1 MTAGQPSLTHFARL
15 AILAAVVTISLK
27 AGAFLLTGSV
37 GLLSDALESLVNL
50 VAAVGALLALTVA
63 AKGPD
68 EEHAYG
74 HAKAEYFSSGLE
86 GGLIILAAGSIV
98 VAAIPRLLRPEP
110 IEQIG
115 WGLAVSGLA
124 SLVNFSVA
132 RRLFRAA
139 KDYRSI
145 TLEADARHLLTDV
158 WTSVGVLIGV
168 GATALTGWERI
179 DPIVALV
186 VAANILWT
194 GVRLVRRS
202 MLGLL
207 DTALSPE
214 ERTAIQDILEQ
225 YGQTDGV
232 QAHAL
237 RTRQAGARRFASVHV
252 LVPGDW
258 TVQRGHR
265 LLEAIER
272 DMRQALPGITIDT
285 HLESLDDPASW
296 DDTALDR
303 PSVTPAQH

>member
-1 MTAGQPSLTHFARL
+1 MTAVLPSLTHFARL
-15 AILAAVVTISLK
+15 AILAAVVTIGLK
-27 AGAFLLTGSV
+27 SGAYLLTGSV
-37 GLLSDALESLVNL
+37 SLLSDALESLVNL
-50 VAAVGALLALTVA
+50 VAAVSALLALTVA
-63 AKGPD
+63 AKEPD

-98 VAAIPRLLRPEP
+98 VAAVPRLLRPEP

-115 WGLAVSGLA
+115 WGLAVSSLA
-124 SLVNFSVA
+124 SLVNLGVA

-158 WTSVGVLIGV
+158 WTSAGVLVGV
-168 GATALTGWERI
+168 GATALTGWQRI

-194 GVRLVRRS
+194 GARLVRRS

-214 ERTAIQDILEQ
+214 ERATIQDILER
-225 YGQTDGV
+225 YGRTDGV

-252 LVPGDW
+252 LVPGEW

-265 LLEAIER
+265 LLEAIEL
-272 DMRQALPGITIDT
+272 DIRQALPGITIDT
-285 HLESLDDPASW
+285 HLEPLDDPASW

-303 PSVTPAQH
+303 ASTPARL